1 MGGKGAGT
9 RRLFLALAVGSVIFL
24 LEIAGGIISNSLAL
38 LSDAGHILVDIFAIS
53 LTIVAAR
60 VGERPHTPILSYGY
74 HRTEVLSSFVNGLVL
89 IGMSG
94 YIFLEGYR
102 RIVSPPQVDVST
114 LLLVASIGLVG
125 NLLMMALLRGA
136 GISRLHIK
144 GAYLHVMGDTLLS
157 IGVIIG
163 GLVVLFTNFV
173 LIDSIIA
180 AAIGIVIMIT
190 GVGLVRE
197 SGSILMERVPRGLEP
212 ADITRAILEIEGI
225 KGIHE
230 LHVWTVTSGFH
241 ALSGHLIV
249 EDQKISEASKLL
261 KEIDKALKNR
271 FGISHT
277 TIQLENETFVTMKK
291 QEDDRI

>member
-9 RRLFLALAVGSVIFL
+9 RRLFLALGVGSVIFL
-24 LEIAGGIISNSLAL
+24 LEIVGGIISNSLAL

-277 TIQLENETFVTMKK
+277 TIQLESETFVTMKK